1 MTMFKISKRDHG
13 YTVEKQFFGIIA
25 DFIDLAVAIY
35 NLNKI
40 S

>member
-1 MTMFKISKRDHG
+1 MFKISKSDHR
-13 YTVEKQFFGIIA
+13 YKVEKQFLGIIA